1 MMISNLQSARA
12 LVQADLNHARKVLDL
27 WSQQVS
33 DLEKALEQIDAVGES
48 RNALSNEYKGARNG
62 ALRLMNAAASGTAAK
77 GGRKPKAQ
85 AAPAG
90 AAKKRRAKL
99 QSDSPDTVAS
109 AAEGAKGERSRKPNK
124 GAAHR
129 KLGKVEAK
137 YKDPHS
143 DKTWSGRG
151 RRPAWFTGA
160 PEQYL
165 IPSGSMQH
173 EAASVSSAVH

>member
-12 LVQADLNHARKVLDL
+12 LIQADLNHARKVLDL

-33 DLEKALEQIDAVGES
+33 DLEKALQQIDAVGDS
-48 RNALSNEYKGARNG
+48 RKILSNEYKGARGG
-62 ALRLMNAAASGTAAK
+62 APRLMNAATPGTAARD
-77 GGRKPKAQ
+77 GRKPKIQ
-85 AAPAG
+85 AAATG
-90 AAKKRRAKL
+90 TAKKRRAKL
-99 QSDSPDTVAS
+99 QSGSPDTVAS
-109 AAEGAKGERSRKPNK
+109 AAEGGNDERSRKPST
-124 GAAHR
+124 GAVNR
-129 KLGKVEAK
+129 KPGKVEAK

-165 IPSGSMQH
+165 IPSGSLQH
-173 EAASVSSAVH
+173 EAASASSAVH